1 MFVPFV
7 LKVLRPHLG
16 KGNRRWCKVA
26 LGEIDKKHDE
36 GGPCLGCRAKERLVA
51 GVRWGYNCPR
61 PCLQVSPY
69 CWADTVWCK
78 LSRKRGSDRG
88 LILTGRLHLLRHPTL
103 PQKQTKSWCSVYQL
117 PGRRGGG
124 GQTHLS
130 ICGAICYWS
139 FARGTHGHMISLPL
153 NTPKPLGFLCAQG
166 FGQCLI
172 CR

>member
-1 MFVPFV
+1 M
-7 LKVLRPHLG
+7 LRPHLG

-51 GVRWGYNCPR
+51 GVRWGNNCPR

-88 LILTGRLHLLRHPTL
+88 PYIYRKTPPPQTSHTAPETDQVLVYSVPASWQTWWGRA
-103 PQKQTKSWCSVYQL
+103 
-117 PGRRGGG
+117 

-130 ICGAICYWS
+130 ICGALCYWS